1 MALLIYFSLEI
12 AIAKKVIATAANPI
26 ETRILAYGY
35 ELCLKKHPTHNN
47 AIDI

>member
-1 MALLIYFSLEI
+1 M

-26 ETRILAYGY
+26 ETRTLAYGY
-35 ELCLKKHPTHNN
+35 ELCLKNPPTHNN